1 VEAWYRAQGKNWAA
15 ETEGAKEKLLAKL
28 GTRGDKEL
36 GYWTFPTRKSRMVEV
51 VPSDK
56 VDSSAVCTYV
66 LYAMIVK
73 ILHMGDVV

>member
-1 VEAWYRAQGKNWAA
+1 
-15 ETEGAKEKLLAKL
+15 
-28 GTRGDKEL
+28 
-36 GYWTFPTRKSRMVEV
+36 MVEV